1 MGSCVSN
8 LCKNNSTVIPVDEDS
23 IFWSFVKAK
32 KTKDNIIDFYNFL
45 KKHNDSENNFKG
57 LFLDSSN
64 NYYEKYPFPKTEKGV
79 NIFINYFI
87 DLIEI
92 TNFSTIPYLRKQ
104 NLYNI
109 YLLQNII
116 QVFYYMYINNEIL
129 NDTKNSHLKVIL
141 RLEEVLKK
149 IPEEYKD
156 KFNVIKFWINLI
168 NSFKDNTELSSF
180 YIITHDE
187 SKEISFDEIEFE
199 YNDYFEN
206 TKNLQKI
213 KAETQ
218 IKKQEKK
225 EKQERRKKRLEER
238 QKKLEERQKIL
249 VEKQKRRE
257 LRLIEKEDKERGF
270 PIVQKLVK
278 ITPTTYKGYR
288 TDGNGIIRTAYFQNY
303 TNAYTFVYE

>member
-156 KFNVIKFWINLI
+156 KFNYIKFWINLI

-187 SKEISFDEIEFE
+187 SKEISFNEIEFE

-225 EKQERRKKRLEER
+225 KNKKNKKEEKKDLRKG
-238 QKKLEERQKIL
+238 KKN
-249 VEKQKRRE
+249 
-257 LRLIEKEDKERGF
+257 LRKGKEY
-270 PIVQKLVK
+270 LL
-278 ITPTTYKGYR
+278 KGKKSV
-288 TDGNGIIRTAYFQNY
+288 N
-303 TNAYTFVYE
+303 